1 MKILAAAVLA
11 LAVTGCALL
20 QQLEGR
26 RLRRHVDHGHG
37 VGGSTSTS
45 QGSNC
50 GTDPDTS
57 AVLCLGSG
65 VCPGLTIDSE
75 VYPGCG
81 FRVNGTAVDIECS
94 CSGWLCP
101 LGAASCSDAQ
111 ATKLASASAGV
122 ICSELG
128 NGICVQGTP
137 VSSAAG
143 SSSGGTCDTTCRTEC
158 AGEPTCIQACGC

>member
-1 MKILAAAVLA
+1 MKLLVPAALA
-11 LAVTGCALL
+11 LAVSGCAML
-20 QQLEGR
+20 QAL
-26 RLRRHVDHGHG
+26 D
-37 VGGSTSTS
+37 GGGAGGASTTTGTGGATTAA
-45 QGSNC
+45 QGASC

-57 AVLCLGSG
+57 AILCLAST

-81 FRVNGTAVDIECS
+81 YRVNGGALDIECS

-101 LGAASCSDAQ
+101 LGAASCADAKL
-111 ATKLASASAGV
+111 KLADQNYGVVCSQAAGGT
-122 ICSELG
+122 CA
-128 NGICVQGTP
+128 QGTP
-137 VSSAAG
+137 VGATPSS